1 MKINS
6 KKSKMIISFTHYVNF
21 KKSVPNI
28 IIESNPVEVV
38 KHAKLLGV
46 ILSNDLS
53 WDMHV
58 DSIVKKA
65 AKRVYILYQL
75 KRADV
80 SQTDLVTVYVSVVR
94 PVLEYACP
102 VWHTNLPK
110 YLSDNI
116 ELIQKRALK
125 SKFPNKDFDDILN
138 DIGMYILRERR
149 NVIYAQYFKNMQGN
163 SNKVHHLLPEERY
176 IMT

>member
-1 MKINS
+1 MK
-6 KKSKMIISFTHYVNF
+6 ISFTHDVNF

-28 IIESNPVEVV
+28 IIEGIPVEGV

-46 ILSNDLS
+46 ILSDDISCNL
-53 WDMHV
+53 HV

-65 AKRVYILYQL
+65 AKRVYMLYQL
-75 KRADV
+75 KRAGIR
-80 SQTDLVTVYVSVVR
+80 QTDSVNVCVSVVR

-116 ELIQKRALK
+116 GMIQ
-125 SKFPNKDFDDILN
+125 
-138 DIGMYILRERR
+138 
-149 NVIYAQYFKNMQGN
+149 
-163 SNKVHHLLPEERY
+163 
-176 IMT
+176 